1 MIYLFIWQNEAFVF
15 HSSYTEEQLL
25 PGHDLLIEKLT
36 EDSFHKQYV
45 CRKYANKK
53 FLKASVFAI
62 DWAKSQLQSRTA
74 EDGPDSM
81 SE

>member
-1 MIYLFIWQNEAFVF
+1 MTHYSSSQNEAFVF
-15 HSSYTEEQLL
+15 HSGYIEEQLL
-25 PGHDLLIEKLT
+25 PGHDLLVEKLT
-36 EDSFHKQYV
+36 ENNFHKQYV

-62 DWAKSQLQSRTA
+62 EWAKSQLQCIRA
-74 EDGPDSM
+74 DDRPDSM